1 MDLYVA
7 QGTLLAAGPELL
19 DPNFMH
25 AVVLIGE
32 HTDQGAYGLVVN
44 RRSAHTTRDVLSDE
58 LALGRLPIP
67 IWIGG
72 PVALDTLQI
81 LHRVPERLSGGVEV
95 SDGVWIGADLE
106 RLGAYAEQAPE
117 EFERNVRLFLGYSGW
132 GAGQLESEL
141 VEGTWLPAPGD
152 AERIFND
159 RPEALWRRV
168 VRSLG
173 QAAEGLD
180 EQPPDPTWN

>member
-1 MDLYVA
+1 MDLRVA

-44 RRSAHTTRDVLSDE
+44 RRSTHTTRDVLSDD
-58 LALGRLPIP
+58 LVLGRLPIP

-72 PVALDTLQI
+72 PVSLDTLQI
-81 LHRVPERLSGGVEV
+81 LHRVPERLTGGVEV
-95 SDGVWIGADLE
+95 AEGVWIGAELE
-106 RLGAYAEQAPE
+106 SLGQFAEEAPE
-117 EFERNVRLFLGYSGW
+117 EFERSVRLFLGYSGW
-132 GAGQLESEL
+132 SAGQLEGEL
-141 VEGTWLPAPGD
+141 ALGTWLPAPGT
-152 AERIFND
+152 AERIFSD

-173 QAAEGLD
+173 RATEGLD
-180 EQPPDPTWN
+180 EQPPDPAWN

>member
-1 MDLYVA
+1 MDLRVA

-44 RRSAHTTRDVLSDE
+44 RRSTHTTREVLSDD
-58 LALGRLPIP
+58 LTLGRLPVP

-72 PVALDTLQI
+72 PVSLDTLQI
-81 LHRVPERLSGGVEV
+81 LHRAPDRLTGGVEV
-95 SDGVWIGADLE
+95 ADGVWIGAELE
-106 RLGAYAEQAPE
+106 ALGRFAEEDPQ
-117 EFERNVRLFLGYSGW
+117 EFERKVRLYLGYSGW
-132 GAGQLESEL
+132 GAGQLEGEL
-141 VEGTWLPAPGD
+141 ALGTWLPAPGT
-152 AERIFND
+152 AERVFSD
-159 RPEALWRRV
+159 RPEGLWRRV

-173 QAAEGLD
+173 NAAEGLD
-180 EQPPDPTWN
+180 EQPPDPAWN